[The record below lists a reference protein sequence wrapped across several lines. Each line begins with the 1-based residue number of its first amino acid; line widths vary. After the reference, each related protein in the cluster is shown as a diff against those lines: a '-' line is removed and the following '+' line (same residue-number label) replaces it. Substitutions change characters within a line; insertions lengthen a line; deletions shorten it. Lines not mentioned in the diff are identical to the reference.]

1 MATFVLSVVLM
12 VVVVGGLAGWAFREE
27 RRRRAQ
33 RV

>member
-12 VVVVGGLAGWAFREE
+12 LVVVGGLAGWAFREE

-33 RV
+33 RA

>member
-1 MATFVLSVVLM
+1 MATFVLSVITMVL
-12 VVVVGGLAGWAFREE
+12 VVGGLAGWAFREE